1 MKTTRQKANNENKQE
16 TFGNIL
22 LDKLQNFLENKLIHD
37 ISTFKLHR
45 NISKIWFKC
54 RFQR

>member
-1 MKTTRQKANNENKQE
+1 MKTTRQNANNENKQE
-16 TFGNIL
+16 TFGNIF
-22 LDKLQNFLENKLIHD
+22 LDKLQIFLENKLIHD